1 MIIFKILNFPEF
13 LITVID
19 PFHGSVPF
27 LYLLK
32 TSENLRFSDL
42 FRRLQKWT
50 IGVELVKFAK
60 VLSTKFPSSMRLRGS
75 QIILFSFSFVK
86 LYDKFLQKE
95 VCWSVYF
102 TGVLIFLKVL
112 VVVRHFTKM
121 QTLLQALY

>member
-1 MIIFKILNFPEF
+1 M
-13 LITVID
+13 
-19 PFHGSVPF
+19 
-27 LYLLK
+27 
-32 TSENLRFSDL
+32 
-42 FRRLQKWT
+42 
-50 IGVELVKFAK
+50 ELVKFAK
-60 VLSTKFPSSMRLRGS
+60 ILSTKFPSSMRLRGS

-112 VVVRHFTKM
+112 VVVRHFTKI